1 MYYPYFITYMLI
13 GFVLSLLVF
22 LWALN
27 HGQFRDQDR
36 ARFLPLHGEPE
47 SKGVRK
53 SAMRRIELYALL
65 SLACLGL
72 LAIVAVLAFALIRGH

>member
-36 ARFLPLHGEPE
+36 ARFLPLRGEPE

-53 SAMRRIELYALL
+53 SAMSRIELYALL

>member
-1 MYYPYFITYMLI
+1 MYYPYFITYMFI

-36 ARFLPLHGEPE
+36 ARFLPLHGEGE
-47 SKGVRK
+47 TKGGRK
-53 SAMRRIELYALL
+53 SAISRIELYALV
-65 SLACLGL
+65 SLACLGQ
-72 LAIVAVLAFALIRGH
+72 LAIVAVLAFALIRGN

>member
-27 HGQFRDQDR
+27 NGQFRDQKR
-36 ARFLPLHGEPE
+36 ARFLPLQDERELRPLKV
-47 SKGVRK
+47 SRI
-53 SAMRRIELYALL
+53 SRIELYALAL
-65 SLACLGL
+65 LACTGL
-72 LAIVAVLAFALIRGH
+72 MTSAAVLVFALVRAG